1 MADDLR
7 QEQEN
12 YRQAEAL
19 RKQLEVQNREITVK
33 LEESEQYSS
42 RDGRRSAAKL
52 ATRVRYAMLLL
63 SARSPPHSRAPHAND
78 TTQAACAQVR
88 ELEAEL
94 ENEQRKS
101 RDALG
106 AAKRFER

>member
-19 RKQLEVQNREITVK
+19 RKQLEVEIREITVK

-42 RDGRRSAAKL
+42 REGRRTAAKL
-52 ATRVRYAMLLL
+52 ATRVLPT
-63 SARSPPHSRAPHAND
+63 RSLTPMHSRATHAND
-78 TTQAACAQVR
+78 TRRQDTSC
-88 ELEAEL
+88 L
-94 ENEQRKS
+94 
-101 RDALG
+101 
-106 AAKRFER
+106 